1 MFGFALTIVSTSLL
15 VYIIWRMSSLPGLGE
30 TVSTMM
36 FIYGGIIIWLFIAVG
51 RFLGHGGSPA
61 WASTADFIG
70 ITLTGILF
78 LLFVCLFP
86 VDLLTGFGCFFPHI
100 APRLRGWALLGG
112 CVLTIV
118 ATIQGIRPPIV
129 TSYEVQLNELP
140 RDLDGTTLV
149 ALSDLHLGS
158 ILGRSGLNPVS
169 SKSRH

>member
-1 MFGFALTIVSTSLL
+1 
-15 VYIIWRMSSLPGLGE
+15 
-30 TVSTMM
+30 M

-51 RFLGHGGSPA
+51 RFLGHGGGPA

-70 ITLTGILF
+70 ITHTRVYSF
-78 LLFVCLFP
+78 CFSSVFFP
-86 VDLLTGFGCFFPHI
+86 VDLLTGFGSFFPHI

-118 ATIQGIRPPIV
+118 ATIQGIRSPIV

-158 ILGRSGLNPVS
+158 FSAAVA
-169 SKSRH
+169 